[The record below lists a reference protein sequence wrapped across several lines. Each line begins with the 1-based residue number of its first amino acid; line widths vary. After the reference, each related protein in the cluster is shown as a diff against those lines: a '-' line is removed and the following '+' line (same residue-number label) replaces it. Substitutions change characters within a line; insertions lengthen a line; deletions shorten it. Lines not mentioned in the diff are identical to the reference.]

1 MSLLRKIIFGL
12 AGIVVLFVAVG
23 LLLPKEYEVSRS
35 IVIDAEP
42 AEIYPSV
49 VDLKQWSSWGVWF
62 QRDPNMQIEYGGP
75 DRAIGMYSKWQ
86 SATQGSGEMEIT
98 ELKHNKQVE
107 YSLWFPEYDM
117 GSTGRITLETTPE
130 GTRVIWRDSGE
141 VGANPVDRYLV
152 LMIDNMMGPDFETG
166 LENLKTVVENQ
177 G

>member
-1 MSLLRKIIFGL
+1 MSLLRKLIFAL
-12 AGIVVLFVAVG
+12 ATIVVLFVAVG

-42 AEIYPSV
+42 AEIYPNV

-98 ELKHNKQVE
+98 ELKHNRHVE

-117 GSTGRITLETTPE
+117 GSTGQIILETTPE

-141 VGANPVDRYLV
+141 VGTNPVDRYLV
-152 LMIDNMMGPDFETG
+152 LMMDDMMGPDFETG